1 MYFTFFGSGKW
12 PESVSP
18 KTVDR
23 IKCISDSK
31 ICKEVYERAYIANPN
46 VDREELVVL
55 MGVTWSDDFDPNS
68 SIKANRGAV

>member
-18 KTVDR
+18 KTVDK

-46 VDREELVVL
+46 VDREELVGCVDGCN
-55 MGVTWSDDFDPNS
+55 ME
-68 SIKANRGAV
+68 